1 MYHNYQRVYRSYG
14 VCNDSYYG
22 ISTKRI
28 VVKMTLIVE
37 PSTYKWSLWGLK
49 EREKGKGERGKKRV
63 RKYKT

>member
-1 MYHNYQRVYRSYG
+1 MYHNYQRSYS
-14 VCNDSYYG
+14 VCNDSYDG

-49 EREKGKGERGKKRV
+49 ERGKEGREREERKGSESIKHK
-63 RKYKT
+63 

>member
-1 MYHNYQRVYRSYG
+1 MYHNYQRSYS
-14 VCNDSYYG
+14 VRNDSYYG

-37 PSTYKWSLWGLK
+37 PSTNKWSLWGLK